1 MNFMQPFGN
10 FFPISDAKA
19 DRLAANASES
29 PLHKTVQKV
38 VDQNA
43 KML

>member
-1 MNFMQPFGN
+1 MTCPKPFGN
-10 FFPISDAKA
+10 FFPRSGAEA

-29 PLHKTVQKV
+29 PPQKTVQKV